1 MFEIKKI
8 LVPTDF
14 SEQAAN
20 AIHPAH
26 QLAARFGSRIDLVHI
41 IPTLQY
47 FNESIANLGVPFS
60 MEKDLYPKIQKESLH
75 KLNKLMDEQIKEE
88 YRGDSAVRIAPRAS
102 KAIVEY
108 GEKEQCDL
116 IVMATHGQHESDFL
130 RGSVTEKVIRYSN
143 IPVLTTDDGSLETI
157 NQIMVPTDGSERS
170 LQALTMAVSLAL
182 TYDASITLYHVLELH
197 GSLTENVEPDPRK
210 TEIDNIHDIL
220 FKSMESFFE
229 HSWDKVE
236 LRKGDDLNDQLVYN
250 EGASNATIDIKTV
263 IEKGVSA
270 NYAIREYAEEHADLV
285 VMTTHGHSG
294 LAHLFLGST
303 TEKVTQH
310 LKKPVLT
317 VKPTLED
324 KKIK

>member
-14 SEQAAN
+14 SEQAAK

-75 KLNKLMDEQIKEE
+75 KLNKLMDEHIKEE

-108 GEKEQCDL
+108 GKKEQCDL
-116 IVMATHGQHESDFL
+116 IVMATHGKHESDFL
-130 RGSVTEKVIRYSN
+130 RGSVTEKVIRYSD
-143 IPVLTTDDGSLETI
+143 IPVLTTDDSSLETI
-157 NQIMVPTDGSERS
+157 EQIMVPTDGSERS

-182 TYDASITLYHVLELH
+182 TFDASIILYHVLELH

-236 LRKGDDLNDQLVYN
+236 LRKGDDLNDQLVYS
-250 EGASNATIDIKTV
+250 EGASNATIDINTV

-294 LAHLFLGST
+294 LAHLLLGST

-317 VKPTLED
+317 VKPSLEE
-324 KKIK
+324 KK